1 MLEEDSPPERS
12 TPGESPANSNQ
23 PLPTSDP
30 TEHPR
35 TDVVYGT
42 TSDHV
47 KLPQTTSN
55 HDKPPR
61 TTSNHLTWRSYVDGY
76 RAHLRLERNVS
87 QNTLA
92 AYLRDVQ
99 KVIEFLDLSGEEVGP
114 LGVRS
119 DHLSRYLQWLAE
131 VGIGQR
137 SQARM
142 LSGVKSFY
150 KYLLLEDVIDEDP
163 AALLEPP
170 RTEQK
175 IPDVLSYEEI
185 QNMVRAIDH
194 STPHGLRNRAV
205 LEVLYA
211 CGLRVSELIGLR
223 LSALFLDIG
232 FVRVIGKRDRERIV
246 PIGETAIKHLRIY
259 LDHVRLKQDA
269 KPGSEDIVFLNRR
282 GGKLSRVMIFYI
294 VKELAAAAGIAKT
307 VSPHTFRHS
316 FATHLVEGGANLR
329 AVQDMLG
336 HENITT
342 TEIYTH
348 IDTGYLRETILSY
361 HPRNRS

>member
-1 MLEEDSPPERS
+1 MPKDQEPGDINLQTEES
-12 TPGESPANSNQ
+12 
-23 PLPTSDP
+23 
-30 TEHPR
+30 
-35 TDVVYGT
+35 T
-42 TSDHV
+42 TSNNV
-47 KLPQTTSN
+47 EPPQTTSN
-55 HDKPPR
+55 Q
-61 TTSNHLTWRSYVDGY
+61 LTWRAYVDGY
-76 RAHLRLERNVS
+76 RGYLRLERGVS
-87 QNTLA
+87 ENTLD

-99 KVIEFLDLSGEEVGP
+99 KLIEFLDLSGEEVGP

-131 VGIGQR
+131 IGISQR

-150 KYLLLEDVIDEDP
+150 KYLLLEDIIDEDP
-163 AALLEPP
+163 TALLEPP
-170 RTEQK
+170 RMEQK
-175 IPDVLSYEEI
+175 IPEVLSYEEI
-185 QNMVRAIDH
+185 QNMIRAIDH
-194 STPHGLRNRAV
+194 STPHGLRNRA
-205 LEVLYA
+205 LIEVLYA

-223 LSALFLDIG
+223 LSALFLDVG

-246 PIGETAIKHLRIY
+246 PIGETATKHLRIY
-259 LDHVRLKQDA
+259 LENIRLKQGTKA
-269 KPGSEDIVFLNRR
+269 GSEDIVFLNRR

-294 VKELAAAAGIAKT
+294 VKELAATAGITKT

-361 HPRNRS
+361 HPRNKSTGISPQATAQPRLTTDD